1 MSNVNLDLS
10 KMLGFKIL
18 VKDSQPL
25 ENIRNRDVRLE
36 AKVGEKA
43 GAPQQAA
50 RLGSKVGGKAD
61 APSQAARLGGKIGGK
76 VGTKP
81 V

>member
-18 VKDSQPL
+18 VNDTQLL
-25 ENIRNRDVRLE
+25 ENTRYRDVRLE

-43 GAPQQAA
+43 DAPQQAA
-50 RLGSKVGGKAD
+50 RLGSKVGGKPPAS
-61 APSQAARLGGKIGGK
+61 PSRLGGKIGGK
-76 VGTKP
+76 VGSKP